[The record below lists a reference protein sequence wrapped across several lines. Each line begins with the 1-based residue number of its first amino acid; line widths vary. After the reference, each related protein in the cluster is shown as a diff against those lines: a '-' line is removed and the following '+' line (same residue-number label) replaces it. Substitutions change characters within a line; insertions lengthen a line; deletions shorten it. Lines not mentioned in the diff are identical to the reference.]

1 MPRPYPPFKPCP
13 CGSGRSYAAC
23 CQPFHMCEKQAPTPE
38 DLMRSR
44 YSAYALADAEYLR
57 RSWHPDTVPAELD
70 LNDGV
75 KYTGLRIHRAEGD
88 MVDFTA
94 SLKGPDGQLWRMRER
109 SRFVQLGGRWV
120 YWKEAE

>member
-1 MPRPYPPFKPCP
+1 
-13 CGSGRSYAAC
+13 
-23 CQPFHMCEKQAPTPE
+23 
-38 DLMRSR
+38 MRSR